1 MSDVVIDESHMIAEA
16 STVTLLSNAEINQQ
30 IATAKRYPRSVA
42 QFIKKATEL
51 VTLNESIAQQCIYA
65 LPRDGKVIEGPSA
78 RMAEVIINAWGNS
91 RAGARIVNDAGDF
104 ITAQAV
110 FHDLEANVALTYEVQ
125 RRIVDKN
132 GRRFKPDMIGVT
144 ANAACSIALRNAV
157 LKGVPK
163 AYWDGIYKKARA
175 LVAGDIQSLASK
187 RANALKEFV
196 IFGVTEAQ
204 ILEKL
209 GRAGVAD
216 INTDDLVLLFGML
229 TAIKDGDTTPEQAF
243 AVDGEEAKTVKPKS
257 TELPPLTDDAFAKKL
272 VEASN
277 LITTIKKTATQYID
291 MLSTKHTL
299 IDEQKSAIRKI
310 EADMNPEGGQ

>member
-1 MSDVVIDESHMIAEA
+1 MSDTSIDESHMIAEA

-30 IATAKRYPRSVA
+30 IATAKRYPRSVS

-175 LVAGDIQSLASK
+175 LVAGDIQSLGSK

-196 IFGVTEAQ
+196 IFGITEAQ

-243 AVDGEEAKTVKPKS
+243 AVDGEEAKTVKPSAKP
-257 TELPPLTDDAFAKKL
+257 ELQPLTDEAFAVKIAEATKL
-272 VEASN
+272 IN
-277 LITTIKKTATQYID
+277 GLKKTANQYID
-291 MLSTKHTL
+291 MLGTKNTL
-299 IDEQKSAIRKI
+299 TDEQTAAIRKI
-310 EADMNPEGGQ
+310 EADMNMEGN